1 MPRGAMQWEE
11 EDGDVSHGHL
21 SRDQSRGRGFN
32 YYFKIRRVRL
42 HQPMTG
48 LILLL
53 GRTAHIQM
61 IV

>member
-11 EDGDVSHGHL
+11 EDGDMSHGHL

-32 YYFKIRRVRL
+32 YYFKIPRVRL

-48 LILLL
+48 IFSY
-53 GRTAHIQM
+53 
-61 IV
+61 